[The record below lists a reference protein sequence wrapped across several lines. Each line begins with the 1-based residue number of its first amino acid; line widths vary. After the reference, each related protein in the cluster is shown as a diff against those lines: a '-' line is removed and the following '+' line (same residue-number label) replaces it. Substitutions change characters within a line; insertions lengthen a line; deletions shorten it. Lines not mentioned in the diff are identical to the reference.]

1 MNAPLSRRSL
11 LLQAAGLGVTV
22 SFMGGSAFA
31 AADGPMAK
39 RKMVVV
45 ICRGGMDGL
54 TVSPP
59 VGDPDYAGLRGA
71 VAVSPDQALKLDSTF
86 SLHPALESVHALA
99 LKGEARIA
107 PAIASPD
114 RARSHFEAQDVLE
127 TGAAQVYGVNTGWLN
142 RTLAVMGPSK
152 VEGLSVGATAPLI
165 LRGKVQAAS
174 WSPGGGVD
182 ETARLPTLLQDLYRN
197 DPMMGPAFARGLETE
212 SMAQAAMT
220 ALNPA
225 PTRISNDA
233 TAMAPKAMWQ
243 NAVNTR
249 PAAGS
254 TPMTPNMTPQAVP
267 QIMAPTTQDAQALA
281 GQRQAREAARKLG
294 ATLAGFMVQPGGPRI
309 AAISLDG
316 WDTHAGQVG
325 QLNSRLSYLD
335 AVLDGLNTGLGAEWS
350 NTVVVAATEFGR
362 TARVNGT
369 GGTDHGTGSTALVLG
384 GGLKKGGIIGDW
396 PTLRQD
402 ALFENRDVR
411 PSLDMRGLFKGV
423 LADHMGVNRAALE
436 SKVFPD
442 SAAAKP
448 VTGLV

>member
-1 MNAPLSRRSL
+1 MNAPVSRRSL
-11 LLQAAGLGVTV
+11 LLQAAGLGVSV
-22 SFMGGSAFA
+22 SFLGGSAFA
-31 AADGPMAK
+31 AADGPMAR

-59 VGDPDYAGLRGA
+59 VGDPDYAVLRGA
-71 VAVSPDQALKLDSTF
+71 VAVTPDQALKLDGTF
-86 SLHPALESVHALA
+86 GLHPALESVHALA
-99 LKGEARIA
+99 LKGQARIA

-127 TGAAQVYGVNTGWLN
+127 TGAAQVYGVTTGWLN
-142 RTLAVMGPSK
+142 RTLEVMGPSTI
-152 VEGLSVGATAPLI
+152 EALSVGATAPLI

-174 WSPGGGVD
+174 WSPGKGVD
-182 ETARLPTLLQDLYRN
+182 ETARLPTLLQDLYKT

-212 SMAQAAMT
+212 AMAQAAMT

-225 PTRISNDA
+225 PTPVSTDA
-233 TAMAPKAMWQ
+233 AAMAPKATWQ
-243 NAVNTR
+243 NAVNTSD
-249 PAAGS
+249 A
-254 TPMTPNMTPQAVP
+254 TPRV
-267 QIMAPTTQDAQALA
+267 MAPPAMAQNAQAITN
-281 GQRQAREAARKLG
+281 QRQGREAARQLG
-294 ATLAGFMVQPGGPRI
+294 STLAGFMTQAGGPRI

-325 QLNSRLSYLD
+325 QLNTRLSYLD

-350 NTVVVAATEFGR
+350 NTVVVVATEFGR

-384 GGLKKGGIIGDW
+384 GGLKKGGVIGDW

-402 ALFENRDVR
+402 ALLENRDVR
-411 PSLDMRGLFKGV
+411 PTLDMRGLFKGV
-423 LADHMGVNRAALE
+423 LAEHMGVDRAALE

-442 SAAAKP
+442 SADAKA